1 MAKIA
6 KSWVGISGRLDPIN
20 FDGPSYIR
28 FPLDLAEL
36 VVETFSSPSD
46 WVLDPF
52 CGFGTTIVAAQRLG
66 RRAVGFEKD
75 PGRAAFAMGRAL
87 PPSRV
92 IGDDMRRMGE
102 YDLPP
107 FELLFTSPPYTS
119 FRTFDAEGAS
129 HYYDDL
135 IGCFHEAREH
145 IEPGA
150 TVVVNVANIREAAGI
165 RTVAWDA
172 AKALSRLF
180 EFQGE
185 IVRCN
190 TEVSDESLGG
200 YDHDYLLVFR
210 KR

>member
-1 MAKIA
+1 VAKID
-6 KSWVGISGRLDPIN
+6 KTWVSVSGGLEPID

-36 VVETFSSPSD
+36 VIDTFSAPGD

-52 CGFGTTIVAAQRLG
+52 CGFGTTIVAAQHLG
-66 RRAVGFEKD
+66 RQAVGFEKNN
-75 PGRAAFAMGRAL
+75 GRAEFATARAI
-87 PPSRV
+87 PPNRV
-92 IGDDMRRMGE
+92 VFDDMRRMGD

-107 FELLFTSPPYTS
+107 FDLLFTSPPYAS
-119 FRTFDAEGAS
+119 FRRGDVDGAS

-135 IGCFHEAREH
+135 VECFGEAGKH
-145 IEPGA
+145 IRPGS

-172 AKALSRLF
+172 ARLLSQLF
-180 EFQGE
+180 EFRGE

-190 TEVSDESLGG
+190 TEISDPTLGG
-200 YDHDYLLVFR
+200 YDHDYLLVFG